1 MRSRFRAIAALVI
14 GCISLAMAAAF
25 LALPEDAQAQ
35 STNSGSALL
44 QQLMNGGLG
53 NVGNT
58 LSNLGTNGT
67 QPTDLS
73 QQTTLLQPAQPS
85 PLINL
90 PQSRLEQI
98 MSARAGVD
106 LRQFGY
112 DQFGVPNAVSLPQV
126 GAVQDDYIV
135 GPGDQVSI
143 SLRGQENSDFT
154 VSVDRDGRVLLPK
167 LGPIGAAGRK
177 FGDVKS
183 DIQAAVRRGYV
194 ATNVFVALNSI
205 RQINVQVSGEVNN
218 PGLRTVTGLASP
230 IDAILLSGG
239 VKKTGSL
246 RDVRIMR
253 AGTLITVDLYSY
265 LTQHGRSSNI
275 HLADGDRIIVMPLG
289 RTVAMAGWVRRP
301 GIYELP
307 AGARSIP
314 VRSFLSLAGGL
325 EVKGSYR
332 LSVFRTNP
340 RGERILTPITEGSTV
355 GDSDIVFVEPGASQ
369 TVGDI
374 TLAGG
379 MVLAGRYAQPRYKS
393 LAELLRSPGALGDT
407 PDTVFGIIVRRDP
420 NTYQR
425 TLIAFSPIAVLQ
437 GRENVELQSNDF
449 VRVFSGTEGNLLSY
463 WIDQYLNLQDQI
475 DTSLRDPT
483 SQNATVFGQQFLASN
498 DLSRQRDALLRA
510 LLSQLGQPNYS
521 TLNGQQNNG
530 TPSTTNGAGQPQ
542 PSIPN
547 TPSSSQSNTSSPNQQ
562 QSTYQ
567 TTLQQL
573 AQQNPSLA
581 LATNNGNGQPTG
593 PNTSTNL
600 SQSQQLAMG
609 LTSLQGNN
617 GQPNPNGQFI
627 QPQQP
632 QVISRN
638 LEQPVTGLEV
648 VPPNQEVRTFSDLAL
663 QLQLDPLVLA
673 NFLADN
679 RVTVDGGVR
688 GPGIYI
694 VGPGTKLADLVSA
707 AGGVLHWTEGTPL
720 SVTTTAL
727 NPQNGETRTSQ
738 ETLTFDQQTL
748 ASYDLKPLDSIRINQ
763 ADATASAGTMIIQG
777 QVRYPG
783 TYPIIRGERLSQALV
798 RAGGLTDVA
807 YPYGTVFLRKSAAA
821 LERDGYQRTAEEIQS
836 QLLVAMTAEHSPVQ
850 PTTFTALQGFL
861 DQIRNQIPLG
871 RISIVADPSVLAA
884 KPNLDPLLE
893 PGDVLYIPQ
902 RPSTVTVLGEVLR
915 QGSFPYRSENSAS
928 DYVAQAGGEGQF
940 ADSSLTFVVLPDG
953 TARQI
958 NSSWIKF
965 DHDDIPP
972 GSVIVVPRD
981 VAPLLLHDL
990 ILDTVSILSQLAIG
1004 AASIAVL
1011 AKND

>member
-1 MRSRFRAIAALVI
+1 MRTRFRAIAALIV
-14 GCISLAMAAAF
+14 GCILLAIAAAF
-25 LALPEDAQAQ
+25 FALPGVAQAQ
-35 STNSGSALL
+35 AQATSGNDLL

-53 NVGNT
+53 NVGSALNNI
-58 LSNLGTNGT
+58 SGV
-67 QPTDLS
+67 QPSQS

-126 GAVQDDYIV
+126 GAVQDDYVV
-135 GPGDQVSI
+135 GPGDQINV

-154 VSVDRDGRVLLPK
+154 VTVDRDGRVILPK

-177 FGDVKS
+177 LGDIKS

-194 ATNVFVALNSI
+194 ATNVFVSLNTI

-253 AGTLITVDLYSY
+253 AGAIIGVDLYSY
-265 LTQHGRSSNI
+265 LTQHGRNANI
-275 HLADGDRIIVMPLG
+275 RLADGDRIIVMPLG
-289 RTVAMAGWVRRP
+289 RTVAVAGWVRRP

-307 AGARSIP
+307 AGSHSTF
-314 VRSFLSLAGGL
+314 VNSLLSLAGGL

-332 LSVFRTNP
+332 LSVFRTNTK
-340 RGERILTPITEGSTV
+340 GERVLTPISEGSTV
-355 GDSDIVFVEPGASQ
+355 SDSDIVFAEPSASQ
-369 TVGDI
+369 AVGDVM
-374 TLAGG
+374 LSGG

-393 LAELLRSPGALGDT
+393 LAELLRAPGALGET
-407 PDTVFGIIVRRDP
+407 PDTLFGVIVRRDP
-420 NTYQR
+420 TTYQR
-425 TLIAFSPIAVLQ
+425 TLVAFSPIAVLQ
-437 GRENVELQSNDF
+437 GRENVALQSNDF
-449 VRVFSGTEGNLLSY
+449 VRVFSAMEGSLLSY
-463 WIDQYLNLQDQI
+463 WIDQYLSLQTQI
-475 DTSLRDPT
+475 DASMRDPT
-483 SQNATVFGQQFLASN
+483 STNAVIFGQQFLASS

-521 TLNGQQNNG
+521 TTLSQQNYN
-530 TPSTTNGAGQPQ
+530 TLTTNSQTTQQ
-542 PSIPN
+542 PS
-547 TPSSSQSNTSSPNQQ
+547 PSSSASSLQLNIPTSPAQQ
-562 QSTYQ
+562 QANVQGTV
-567 TTLQQL
+567 QQL
-573 AQQNPSLA
+573 AQQNLPL
-581 LATNNGNGQPTG
+581 TQGINGTAPQPA
-593 PNTSTNL
+593 PITSSNF
-600 SQSQQLAMG
+600 SANQQLATGM
-609 LTSLQGNN
+609 TAFQGNGAQLGGN
-617 GQPNPNGQFI
+617 NPYG
-627 QPQQP
+627 PPPPQP

-638 LEQPVTGLEV
+638 MEQPVTGLEI

-679 RVTVDGGVR
+679 RVTVRGGVR

-727 NPQNGETRTSQ
+727 NAQTGETQTSEQ
-738 ETLTFDQQTL
+738 TLTFNPQTM
-748 ASYDLKPLDSIRINQ
+748 ASYDLKPQDSIRINQ
-763 ADATASAGTMIIQG
+763 ADAAVNAGTMVIQG

-783 TYPIIRGERLSQALV
+783 TYPIIRGEHLSQALV

-807 YPYGTVFLRKSAAA
+807 YPYGTIFLRKSAAA
-821 LERDGYQRTAEEIQS
+821 LERDGYQRTAQAIQS
-836 QLLVAMTAEHSPVQ
+836 QLLVAMTAEHSPIQ
-850 PTTFTALQGFL
+850 ASTFTALQGFL

-871 RISIVADPSVLAA
+871 RVSIVADPSVLAA
-884 KPNLDPLLE
+884 RPNLDPLLE

-915 QGSFPYRSENSAS
+915 QGSFPYRSENSAA
-928 DYVAQAGGEGQF
+928 DYIAQAGGEAQF

-958 NSSWIKF
+958 ESSWIKLN
-965 DHDDIPP
+965 HDDIPP

-990 ILDTVSILSQLAIG
+990 ILDTVSILSQLAVG

-1011 AKND
+1011 AKNT